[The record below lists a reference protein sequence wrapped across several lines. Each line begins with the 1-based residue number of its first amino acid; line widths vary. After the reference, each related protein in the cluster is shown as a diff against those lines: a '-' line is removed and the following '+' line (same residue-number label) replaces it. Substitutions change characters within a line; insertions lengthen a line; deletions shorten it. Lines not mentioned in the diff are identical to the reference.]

1 MQTLGIDVGSSSIKI
16 AVYDALKQKTLARAF
31 FPENELSIEVPFS
44 DWAEQ
49 KPDVWW
55 DSLKGALHKIQHQ
68 IDLKNIQAIGI
79 SYQMHGLVAIDKNF
93 TPVRPAIIWCDS
105 RAVKIG
111 ERAFDA
117 LKNQNYLAQHLN
129 APGNFTASK
138 LAWVKENEPEKYA
151 QIWKFMLP
159 GDYLALK
166 LSGRATTTETGLSE
180 GVLWDFKNKVISNQ
194 LMDYYGFSKTLIPD
208 IVPSV
213 GVQCHVSQ
221 GAAEVLGLNPDI
233 PITYRAGDQPNNA
246 LSLNVLEPGELATTA
261 GTSAVIYGVTDKPI
275 YDTKSRINTFLH
287 VNNTLKNN
295 RNGMLLCVNGAGI
308 LYSWLKKLLNTTAE
322 LIDYTDLNNLSEKAP
337 PGSLN
342 LRFFPFGNGA
352 ERILENKN
360 LKAQMSQLDFN
371 IHDRSHLIR
380 SAKEGI
386 VFSMKYGLDIIHDM
400 GVPTTMIKAGNNN
413 LFQSPL
419 FRTIFVN
426 TLQLPLELY
435 DTDGAEGA
443 ARAALAGLTSQS
455 LESTFKNMSPID
467 TIYPEEELTEI
478 YKVQYGHWKK
488 ELAVLLAGNKNGS
501 HK

>member
-1 MQTLGIDVGSSSIKI
+1 MQTLGIDLGSSSIKI
-16 AVYDALKQKTLARAF
+16 AVYDAAQEKTLVRTF
-31 FPENELSIEVPFS
+31 FPENELSMEVPFP

-55 DSLKGALHKIQHQ
+55 HSLKGALHKIKHQ
-68 IDLKNIQAIGI
+68 IVLKNIQAIGI
-79 SYQMHGLVAIDKNF
+79 SYQMHGLVAVDKNL

-117 LKNQNYLAQHLN
+117 LKNQDYLAHHLN

-138 LAWVKENEPEKYA
+138 LAWVKKNEPDIYA
-151 QIWKFMLP
+151 RIWKFMLP

-166 LSGRATTTETGLSE
+166 LSGKVTTTEAGLSE
-180 GVLWDFKNKVISNQ
+180 GALWDFKNKMISTQ
-194 LMDYYGFSKTLIPD
+194 LMDYYEFSETLIPD

-213 GVQCHVSQ
+213 GVQCHVSHW
-221 GAAEVLGLNPDI
+221 AAEELGLTPDI

-261 GTSAVIYGVTDKPI
+261 GTSAVIYGITDKPL
-275 YDTKSRINTFLH
+275 YDAKSRINTFLH

-295 RNGMLLCVNGAGI
+295 RNGILLCVNGSGI
-308 LYSWLKKLLNTTAE
+308 LYSWLKKLLNTTGK
-322 LIDYTDLNNLSEKAP
+322 LIDYNDLNNLSEQAP

-352 ERILENKN
+352 ERIFENKN

-371 IHDRSHLIR
+371 VHDRSHLIR

-386 VFSMKYGLDIIHDM
+386 VFSMRYGLDLIHRM
-400 GVPTTMIKAGNNN
+400 GVPTTMIKAGNTN

-419 FRTIFVN
+419 FRSVFVN
-426 TLQLPLELY
+426 TLQIPLELY

-443 ARAALAGLTSQS
+443 ARAALAGHTSQS
-455 LESTFKNMSPID
+455 LEKIFKNMKPID
-467 TIYPEEELTEI
+467 TIYPEQKLTEI
-478 YKVQYGHWKK
+478 YQLHYAHWKK
-488 ELAVLLAGNKNGS
+488 ELAVLLAGNENGNT
-501 HK
+501 K